1 MASRVLSTSLTAGEQ
16 PTVVRGEGIWLELDD
31 GRRVIDGT
39 NTAAPLGHA
48 HPEIVE
54 AVRKAA
60 GSPSINEG
68 ILFAGRDD
76 AADELLDTAFAG
88 EDWVGGVRFFIS
100 AGEANDAACALAQ
113 ALTGRP
119 AIATRER
126 AYHGGVGL
134 ARELTVQPQWH
145 GGLAYPDR
153 TLAPARLAT
162 VHELPPPRGARIVG
176 GAPDDDADAE
186 ALDGAWE
193 EIQDSAAAVIDYSQ
207 GGIYHRPAYQD
218 HLAELTS
225 EAGTIWIAD
234 ETVTG
239 LGRVGRWFQFQ
250 AGESRPDVVTM
261 GKGLAAGGSPAGA
274 AVLSR
279 ALVERMQSA
288 GWQSYSSYRAHPIE
302 VAAIAAHI
310 RVQARD
316 RIWER
321 ASELDEYVAGE
332 MSKLAE
338 AHPGVARIDGRG
350 LHWTIELLGPDWRTW
365 EGHDP
370 SPLASRIAAR
380 VLEAGV
386 MIATSG
392 EQTSLFIAPP
402 LIVEREE
409 LDRIL
414 GAVDHGLGLADA
426 EAALVGDGG
435 DRGDSSAHAA
445 SS

>member
-16 PTVVRGEGIWLELDD
+16 PQVVHGEGIWLELDD

-54 AVRKAA
+54 AVRNAA
-60 GSPSINEG
+60 DSPSINEG
-68 ILFAGRDD
+68 ILFAGRDE
-76 AADELLDTAFAG
+76 AADELLETAFAG
-88 EDWVGGVRFFIS
+88 EDWAGAVRFFIS
-100 AGEANDAACALAQ
+100 AGEANDAVCALAQ
-113 ALTGRP
+113 ALTGRSP
-119 AIATRER
+119 LVTRER

-134 ARELTVQPQWH
+134 ARELTVQPHWH
-145 GGLAYPDR
+145 GGLAFRDR
-153 TLAPARLAT
+153 TLAPPRLAT
-162 VHELPPPRGARIVG
+162 IHELPAPRGARIVG
-176 GAPDDDADAE
+176 GEPDDDTDRA
-186 ALDGAWE
+186 ALDAATS
-193 EIQDSAAAVIDYSQ
+193 EIAASAAAVIDYSQ
-207 GGIYHRPAYQD
+207 GGIYHRTAYQD
-218 HLAELTS
+218 HLAELAR
-225 EAGTIWIAD
+225 EAGTIWVAD

-261 GKGLAAGGSPAGA
+261 GKGLAAGGAPAGA

-279 ALVERMQSA
+279 ELVERMESA

-321 ASELDEYVAGE
+321 ANEFDEYIAGE
-332 MSKLAE
+332 MRKLAD
-338 AHPGVARIDGRG
+338 AHSGIARIDGRG
-350 LHWTIELLGPDWRTW
+350 LHWTVEFHGPDWRTW

-402 LIVEREE
+402 LIIEREE

-414 GAVDHGLGLADA
+414 AALDHGLELADA
-426 EAALVGDGG
+426 EAAMA
-435 DRGDSSAHAA
+435 GDSGG
-445 SS
+445 